1 MRQFA
6 IYKTPVLCHRC
17 VPALAMRAGVEK
29 PVPAISVELAPR
41 VAAFATYTSVVV
53 NRLVVMDN
61 LALPWPNI
69 VRNKKP
75 GNDNATRGARG
86 DVSSVQAHV
95 ASCRF
100 NDDTRWRFYTP
111 IPGIPREFWP
121 DSVSRVSSSGRHGH

>member
-1 MRQFA
+1 MGAKTTAAQRFRS
-6 IYKTPVLCHRC
+6 TPVLCHRC
-17 VPALAMRAGVEK
+17 VPVLAMRAG
-29 PVPAISVELAPR
+29 VELAPR